1 MNYRQKSRKREF
13 YYKEAIKA
21 GYRSRASYKLIQLNE
36 KFALFKRGNSVLDI
50 GAAPGGWSQVASQL
64 VSPGIVYAID
74 LEYIEPIEG
83 VITIRGDITAP
94 ETKKR
99 LRTIISE
106 PVDVVLSDI
115 SPKVSGNWSTDHAR
129 QIYLSE
135 EALRLGISGILKQGG
150 KFVCKLFMGDL
161 FEAYIANLKKL
172 FQVVYQFKPK
182 ASRKSSA
189 EIYAIAK
196 GLKSGPIR
204 KKKPAQNKQT
214 TGEKQ

>member
-1 MNYRQKSRKREF
+1 MTHRQKSRKREY
-13 YYKEAIKA
+13 YYKMAVKA

-36 KFALFKRGNSVLDI
+36 KFHLFKRGNSVLDV
-50 GAAPGGWSQVASQL
+50 GAAPGGWSQVASQF
-64 VSPGIVYAID
+64 VTPGTVYAID

-83 VITIRGDITAP
+83 VITIRGDISTE

-99 LRTIISE
+99 LKAIISE

-135 EALRLGISGILKQGG
+135 EALRLSVSGILKQGG

-161 FEAYIANLKKL
+161 FDAYIANLKKL

-189 EIYAIAK
+189 EIYIIAK
-196 GLKSGPIR
+196 GLKKGPIR
-204 KKKPAQNKQT
+204 KKKPATPKKD
-214 TGEKQ
+214 GEEP